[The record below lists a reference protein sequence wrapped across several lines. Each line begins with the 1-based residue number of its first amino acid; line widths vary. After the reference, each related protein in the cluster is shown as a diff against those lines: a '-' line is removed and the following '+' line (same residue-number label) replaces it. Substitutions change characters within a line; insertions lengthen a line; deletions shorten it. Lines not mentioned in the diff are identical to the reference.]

1 MPIIKPGL
9 IILKKNSNSEKYS
22 IYLMS
27 LCVFN
32 TRVFLKEKYT
42 NRHNFQEVITDTL
55 QHSVKHVVHDKS

>member
-1 MPIIKPGL
+1 
-9 IILKKNSNSEKYS
+9 
-22 IYLMS
+22 MS